1 MIDSIAKLPNVDSRR
16 IYVMGISM
24 GAMATYEL
32 CWRYPSL
39 FAAAVPICG
48 ATDTSRLTQAAKIP
62 WRIYHG
68 DADKVVPVN
77 FSRNA
82 YKALKSARAKIIYR
96 EFAGCTHNSWN
107 PAFNDPELFPWLFK
121 QKR

>member
-1 MIDSIAKLPNVDSRR
+1 
-16 IYVMGISM
+16 MGISM

-32 CWRYPSL
+32 CWHYPHL

-48 ATDTSRLTQAAKIP
+48 GADIYRLPNAASIP

-68 DADKVVPVN
+68 DADKVVPVS
-77 FSRNA
+77 FSRTA
-82 YKALKSARAKIIYR
+82 YQALKKAGAKVFYR

-107 PAFNDPELFPWLFK
+107 PAFNDPDLFVWLFK
-121 QKR
+121 QKK